1 MKELYS
7 EIEIEATDE
16 HVWQI
21 LTNFTDFPRWNPFIR
36 RATGEIEAGAKLE
49 VEIQPPDGSAM
60 TFKPTLL
67 KVEPNRELRWLGH
80 LIMPGLFDGEHIFTV
95 ESVAANRIKLIQR
108 EEFRGILAALML
120 RFIGENTR
128 RGFEAMNQALKIE
141 AEKQNGTA

>member
-7 EIEIEATDE
+7 EIEIEAAAE
-16 HVWQI
+16 QVWQI
-21 LTNFTDFPRWNPFIR
+21 LTNFADFPEWNPFLR
-36 RATGEIEAGAKLE
+36 QASGAIEVGAKLE
-49 VEIQPPDGSAM
+49 VEIQPPNGSAM

-95 ESVAANRIKLIQR
+95 EPVDDNRVKFKQR
-108 EEFRGILAALML
+108 EEFRGILVALVL

-128 RGFEAMNQALKIE
+128 RGFEAMNQALKDK
-141 AEKQNGTA
+141 AEKSL